1 MYAKILPFTY
11 TDALSYKIPNELTEI
26 IKIGQVVEIPLGDRA
41 IKGIVLGLTNNQPA
55 FKTKKIIYIINP
67 TPLFT
72 EKQIALA
79 KWVSYF
85 YFSSLYQVIK
95 NMNIKNLEKHLS
107 EIRIKPNYNKQ
118 SLIRQTG
125 KKYILYT
132 YDDKK
137 ISFYLKAISKCIK
150 NNKQAL
156 LIFPDNISLENFSKI
171 ISEKRL
177 KTATLTSKLNKK
189 EKSKEWLKIRNDEV
203 DLIIGTRT
211 AIFSPFQNLG
221 LIIIDKEYEDGHKQE
236 KTPRYKINEIAEYLQ
251 KITRCNLILQTD
263 IQTLENFYRNKN
275 GYKNIK
281 SGFIAKKP
289 EIIILDI
296 RGNREFIDTKI
307 EQLIQKNFK
316 SGKKNVFFLNRKGK
330 DTVIMCPD
338 CNFTFTCPSCN
349 IPLTSTEQFLLCNH
363 CGFKKEIPIMCSNCG
378 SKIIKRSGIGTEKLE
393 IKLKA
398 QFPKAKILR
407 VDERN
412 KKNFDNNK
420 IKNADIIVG
429 TQMIKM
435 IDFKKVGLLIF
446 FSVDSILNLPTYQ
459 AEEKAQKIIDSLISK
474 INQDTKVIIRT
485 ANTENPLINVIKKQ
499 NYFSFFENKLKNLKD
514 LHYPP
519 FCDLIQIIF
528 RGNDDK
534 KINKQIREIKEHL
547 KKYEIIGPFSSY
559 ISDKNGKSRKVII
572 VKTEKNKV
580 FYDKI
585 FRSMKNISIERN
597 PESLI

>member
-236 KTPRYKINEIAEYLQ
+236 KTPRYKINKIAEYLQ

-547 KKYEIIGPFSSY
+547 KKYEIIGPFSPY

>member
-41 IKGIVLGLTNNQPA
+41 IKGIVFGLTNNQPA

-547 KKYEIIGPFSSY
+547 KKYEIIGPFSPY